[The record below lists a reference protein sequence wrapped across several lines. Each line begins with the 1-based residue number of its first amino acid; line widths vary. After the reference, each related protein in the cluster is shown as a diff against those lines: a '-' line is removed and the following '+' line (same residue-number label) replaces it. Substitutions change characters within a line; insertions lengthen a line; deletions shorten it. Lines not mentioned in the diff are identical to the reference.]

1 MENKEIKKE
10 EVVLEEEVVEEVAE
24 NVLKL
29 KKETEING
37 ELVSEIQYDLDSLTG
52 DDVARAIQMLA
63 KHNIVVHVTEI
74 DTNYHAA
81 VFAIA
86 SGLDYSDIKR
96 LGARDYMRACNA
108 VRDFF
113 LEE

>member
-1 MENKEIKKE
+1 MEQLENKVQEEINE
-10 EVVLEEEVVEEVAE
+10 EVKE

-29 KKETEING
+29 KKPTEVNG
-37 ELVSEIQYDLDSLTG
+37 ETVSEIPYDLESLTG
-52 DDVARAIQMLA
+52 DDLANAIKMLA
-63 KHNIVVHVTEI
+63 KHNIVVQVTEI

-81 VFAIA
+81 IFAIA
-86 SGLDYSDIKR
+86 SGLDYVDIKR
-96 LGARDYMRACNA
+96 LGAKDYMKACNT